1 MSLIQHFVNG
11 KSYKGNS
18 NRKGKVF
25 NPATG
30 EQESEVILGSKEDLY
45 NTVNIARKAFE
56 SWSVKPPL
64 QRARVMFKFKELIER
79 NSEEIAKL
87 IVSEHGKVYEDAKG
101 SLTRG
106 LEVVEFAC
114 GIPQMLKGEFT
125 ENVGSEVDSWS
136 IRQPLGVCAGI
147 TPFNFPAMVPMWM
160 FPMAI
165 ACGNSF
171 ILKPSEKDPSC
182 SFKLAELLSEAGLPD
197 GVLNVVNGD
206 KEVVDA
212 ILENKDIQAVSFV
225 GSTPIAKYIYENAA
239 RNEKR
244 VQALGGAKNHCV
256 VMPDCDLDQA
266 VNGLM
271 GAAYGSAGER
281 CMAQSVAVAVGDIGD
296 RLVDKLSKKVEV
308 LKVGPGM
315 DKNSEMG
322 PLITKEHLQKVRGY
336 VDIGV
341 KEGAKLV
348 VDGRNLKL
356 QGYENGFFIGGC
368 LFDNVKKDMRI
379 YKEEIFGPVL
389 SVVRAKDFE
398 EASKLVNDHEYGNG
412 VSIFTRDGDAA
423 RTFSSKIKVGMV
435 GINIPI
441 PVPMAFH
448 SFGGWK
454 RSLFGDQHMHG
465 PEGVRFYTKL
475 KTITSRWPSGIRS
488 NPEFVMPTMK

>member
-30 EQESEVILGSKEDLY
+30 EQESEVILGSKDDLN
-45 NTVNIARKAFE
+45 NTVNIATKAFE
-56 SWSVKPPL
+56 SWSAKPPL
-64 QRARVMFKFKELIER
+64 QRARIMFKFKELIER

-197 GVLNVVNGD
+197 GVLNVINGD

-322 PLITKEHLQKVRGY
+322 PLITKEHLEKVRGY

>member
-1 MSLIQHFVNG
+1 MATIEHFIDG
-11 KSYKGNS
+11 KKYSGNS
-18 NRKGKVF
+18 KRSSSIY

-30 EQESEVILGSKEDLY
+30 EETNKVKLGTIEDLNKAVESSKSAFFNWS
-45 NTVNIARKAFE
+45 NT
-56 SWSVKPPL
+56 PPL
-64 QRARVMFKFKELIER
+64 QRARVMFKFKELIEK
-79 NSEEIAKL
+79 NSDELTKI

-106 LEVVEFAC
+106 LEVVEYAC

-125 ENVGSEVDSWS
+125 ENVGKNVDSWS
-136 IRQPLGVCAGI
+136 LRQPLGICAGI

-165 ACGNSF
+165 ACGNTF

-182 SFKLAELLSEAGLPD
+182 SMRLAEIFKEAGLPD
-197 GVLNVVNGD
+197 GVFNIVNGD

-212 ILENKDIQAVSFV
+212 IINNKNISAVSFV
-225 GSTPIAKYIYENAA
+225 GSTPIAKYIYENCAK
-239 RNEKR
+239 NEKR

-281 CMAQSVAVAVGDIGD
+281 CMAQSVAVAVGNIGD
-296 RLVDKLSKKVEV
+296 KLVQNLKTKVEN

-315 DKNSEMG
+315 DKNSQMG
-322 PLITKEHLQKVRGY
+322 PLVTKEHLKKVKSY
-336 VDIGV
+336 VNIGV
-341 KEGAKLV
+341 QEGAELV
-348 VDGRNLKL
+348 VDGRDLKL
-356 QGYENGFFIGGC
+356 QGYEKGYFMGGC
-368 LFDNVKKDMRI
+368 LFDKVSKNMKI

-389 SVVRAKDFE
+389 SVVRAKNYE
-398 EASKLVNDHEYGNG
+398 EALTLVNDHEYGNG
-412 VSIFTRDGDAA
+412 VSIFTRDGDVG
-423 RTFSSKIKVGMV
+423 RSFSSKAKIGMV

-475 KTITSRWPSGIRS
+475 KTITSRWPDGLRS
-488 NPEFVMPTMK
+488 DPEFVMPTMK